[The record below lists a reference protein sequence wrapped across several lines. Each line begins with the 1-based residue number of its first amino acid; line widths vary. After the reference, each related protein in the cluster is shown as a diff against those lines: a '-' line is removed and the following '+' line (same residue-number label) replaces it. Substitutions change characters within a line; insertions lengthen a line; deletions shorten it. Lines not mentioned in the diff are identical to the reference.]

1 MNQKSRLGVNAMLFV
16 IALVALLA
24 DQLTKRA
31 VEATLSFGEVM
42 EIPGLSPYLT
52 LTHSQNTGA
61 AFSILQDANVFIII
75 VAIVVGLLIVYYAP
89 RLPAEDWVSRV
100 GLGLQFGGAM
110 GNLVDRL
117 RQGWVTDFI
126 HPQIP
131 QIGFDWPVSNIA
143 DICIVGGA
151 IILIVSSIIQDRRQ
165 KKLAAQSAIEDN
177 NGGN

>member
-1 MNQKSRLGVNAMLFV
+1 MLFV

-31 VEATLSFGEVM
+31 VEATLGFGEVM

-61 AFSILQDANVFIII
+61 AFSILQNSNTLIMG
-75 VAIVVGLLIVYYAP
+75 VAIAVGLIIVYYAP

-100 GLGLQFGGAM
+100 GMGLQFGGAM

-151 IILIVSSIIQDRRQ
+151 IILIASSIVQDRQQ
-165 KKLAAQSAIEDN
+165 KKLAAQTTPRDNSDTDTEEIRIEK
-177 NGGN
+177 

>member
-1 MNQKSRLGVNAMLFV
+1 MLFI
-16 IALVALLA
+16 IAIAALLA
-24 DQLTKRA
+24 DQLSKRA
-31 VEATLSFGEVM
+31 VEATLGFGEVM
-42 EIPGLSPYLT
+42 EIPGLSPYIT
-52 LTHSQNTGA
+52 LTNAQNTGA
-61 AFSILQDANVFIII
+61 AFSILQNANTFIIL
-75 VAIVVGLLIVYYAP
+75 VAIVVGALIVYYAP

-143 DICIVGGA
+143 DICIVSGA
-151 IILIVSSIIQDRRQ
+151 IVLIVSSMVQDRKQ
-165 KKLAAQSAIEDN
+165 KKLAAQTTIEDN
-177 NGGN
+177 SGGK